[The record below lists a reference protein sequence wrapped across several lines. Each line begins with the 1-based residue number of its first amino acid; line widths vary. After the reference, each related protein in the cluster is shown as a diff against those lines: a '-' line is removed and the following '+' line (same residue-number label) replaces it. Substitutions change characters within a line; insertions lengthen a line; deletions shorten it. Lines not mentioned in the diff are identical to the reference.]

1 MAVEHSQKWC
11 RAWTHRRANG
21 KESSIV
27 GIARHPADCRSSP
40 YPMPKLT
47 AKDLAE
53 HVTQLEQASIE
64 ELDELLTDL
73 LVQVYPTKV
82 TQDS

>member
-1 MAVEHSQKWC
+1 
-11 RAWTHRRANG
+11 
-21 KESSIV
+21 
-27 GIARHPADCRSSP
+27 
-40 YPMPKLT
+40 MPRLT

-53 HVTQLEQASIE
+53 HLEQIELSTVE

>member
-1 MAVEHSQKWC
+1 M
-11 RAWTHRRANG
+11 
-21 KESSIV
+21 IV
-27 GIARHPADCRSSP
+27 L
-40 YPMPKLT
+40 PMPKLN

-53 HVTQLEQASIE
+53 HVTQLEHASVE

>member
-1 MAVEHSQKWC
+1 MVCGLDTLARKPARIIKCGDCEASA
-11 RAWTHRRANG
+11 RLPM
-21 KESSIV
+21 
-27 GIARHPADCRSSP
+27 IALH
-40 YPMPKLT
+40 MPKLT

-73 LVQVYPTKV
+73 LVQVYPTKT

>member
-1 MAVEHSQKWC
+1 M
-11 RAWTHRRANG
+11 
-21 KESSIV
+21 
-27 GIARHPADCRSSP
+27 IALH
-40 YPMPKLT
+40 MPKLT

-53 HVTQLEQASIE
+53 HVTQLEHASVE

>member
-1 MAVEHSQKWC
+1 MILSV
-11 RAWTHRRANG
+11 
-21 KESSIV
+21 
-27 GIARHPADCRSSP
+27 
-40 YPMPKLT
+40 PMPKLT

-53 HVTQLEQASIE
+53 HVQQLENASVA

>member
-1 MAVEHSQKWC
+1 MAADLDTLARSRPRIINSGDCEASGGL
-11 RAWTHRRANG
+11 RM
-21 KESSIV
+21 
-27 GIARHPADCRSSP
+27 IAPH
-40 YPMPKLT
+40 MQKLT